1 MKKGYNLLV
10 FDALK
15 YFIVHPYLEIHLRE
29 FSRKLKISPNSA
41 NRFLDL
47 FLSQGFVIEKR
58 VANLRYF
65 RANVDSVSFR
75 EIKKAYSVKLIEDVG
90 LLRDL
95 KDEVLS
101 VMLFGS
107 VAKGLDDEN
116 SDIDLVIVGKN
127 KKNIREI
134 VQKYQKKIKRELSV
148 HIFTSIEWKKEK
160 VNNRAFY
167 QDVVGCGMNL
177 IGEILI

>member
-15 YFIVHPYLEIHLRE
+15 YFIENPYSEIHLRE
-29 FSRKLKISPNSA
+29 FGRFLKISPNSA
-41 NRFLDL
+41 SRFLDL
-47 FLSQGFVIEKR
+47 FLNQGFVVEKR

-65 RANVDSVSFR
+65 RANVDSVVFR
-75 EIKKAYSVKLIEDVG
+75 EIKKAYSVKLIEGIG
-90 LLRDL
+90 LLGGL

-107 VAKGLDDEN
+107 VAKGLDDFS
-116 SDIDLVIVGKN
+116 SDIDLAIVGEN
-127 KKNIREI
+127 KKKIREI
-134 VQKYQKKIKRELSV
+134 VQKYQKKIKRELSCHV
-148 HIFTSIEWKKEK
+148 FTSIEWKKEK